1 MSKMSNNIIKV
12 LVADSAPIFAFG
24 LSQALVTGD
33 GGRIEVIGQAY
44 NGKEVLDK
52 TEELNPDV
60 VVMAI
65 DLAGY
70 NGIQVTE
77 MLRDLHPEVKV
88 IILAPIEN
96 AESIFES
103 AIAAGA
109 KGFLSKTINPVE
121 LVKGVIETADVGAV
135 ICPSLIPLLMGKLA
149 ERRIDKP
156 VVGLLLSP
164 REREVMELV
173 AEGLGNRE
181 IAEALF
187 ISENTVK
194 GHLRRIIDK
203 LKVNNRVEVARY
215 VLLNGLLEHDLTEH
229 EIEAKLRALE

>member
-1 MSKMSNNIIKV
+1 MMGDNNNNHHNIKV

-24 LSQALVTGD
+24 LAQALSTGE
-33 GGRIEVIGQAY
+33 RIEVVGYAHNGQ
-44 NGKEVLDK
+44 EVLDK
-52 TEELNPDV
+52 TEELDPDV
-60 VVMAI
+60 VVM
-65 DLAGY
+65 DVNLAGH

-77 MLRDLHPEVKV
+77 MLRDTYPKVKV
-88 IILAPIEN
+88 IILAPPEN
-96 AESIFES
+96 AENLFES
-103 AIAAGA
+103 AIGAGV
-109 KGFLSKTINPVE
+109 KGFLSKNISPMD
-121 LVKGVIETADVGAV
+121 LVKGVIETADMGAA
-135 ICPSLIPLLMGKLA
+135 ICPTMIPLLLEKLV

-156 VVGLLLSP
+156 VIGLLLSA

-173 AEGLGNRE
+173 AEGMGNRE

-215 VLLNGLLEHDLTEH
+215 VLLNGLLEHGLPEH
-229 EIEAKLRALE
+229 ELEARIKG